1 MGAGSQKGKEQRLI
15 IAVLL
20 SGTTLLSA
28 VKLPCPG
35 RTDCKVRLVNL
46 EQVFIWS
53 FILVL

>member
-46 EQVFIWS
+46 EQMFIWS